1 MKIHRRHLLPW
12 LASGPA
18 LLAGWSPAAAQ
29 DIPRKSITLVVG
41 FAAGGAADGAAR
53 VIARKLGEQ
62 LGLTVVVDNRAGAGG
77 NIAHQAVARA
87 EPDGSTLLLGSVG
100 PLSIAQH
107 LGKLGFDPQRDLAP
121 VTMGVVFP
129 NVLVVPPT
137 LGVRTLAEF
146 IALARKQ
153 PGKISYASTGNGSAS
168 HLAGELLAQMAAV
181 DMLHVPYKGG
191 APALTD
197 VLGGRVDAYFST
209 LSSAQPHVNAGKL
222 VILASSGLA
231 RPSFLPNVPTVAE
244 SGYPQF
250 NATNWY
256 AFVAP
261 ARTPPAVLA
270 RWNQE
275 LVKAMNSAEVKA
287 ELLKHGMLAQP
298 GTPQELAATIASES
312 QFWGRLIRERRI
324 TAD

>member
-1 MKIHRRHLLPW
+1 MIHRRRLLP
-12 LASGPA
+12 
-18 LLAGWSPAAAQ
+18 LLAAGCSALALSSPSVAQ
-29 DIPRKSITLVVG
+29 DIPRKNITLVVG

-53 VIARKLGEQ
+53 VIAKKLGEQ

-77 NIAHQAVARA
+77 NIAHQVMARA

-107 LGKLGFDPQRDLAP
+107 LGKLGYDPQRDLAP
-121 VTMGVVFP
+121 LTMGVVFP
-129 NVLVVPPT
+129 NVLVVPAS
-137 LGVRTLAEF
+137 LGVKSLAEF
-146 IALARKQ
+146 IALARKS
-153 PGKISYASTGNGSAS
+153 PGKITYASTGNGSAS
-168 HLAGELLAQMAAV
+168 HLAGELLGQMASV

-197 VLGGRVDAYFST
+197 VLAGRVDAYFST
-209 LSSAQPHVNAGKL
+209 LSSAQPHVSAGKL
-222 VILASSGLA
+222 VILASSGLT

-244 SGYPQF
+244 SGYPGF

-261 ARTPPAVLA
+261 AKTPTAVLT

-275 LVKAMNSAEVKA
+275 LVKTLNSPEVKA

-298 GTPQELAATIASES
+298 GSPQELANTIKSES
-312 QFWGRLIRERRI
+312 QFWGKLIQERKI

>member
-1 MKIHRRHLLPW
+1 MIHRRPLLTL
-12 LASGPA
+12 LAAGPA
-18 LLAGWSPAAAQ
+18 TLTGWRSAAAQ
-29 DIPRKSITLVVG
+29 DIPNKAVTLVVG

-53 VIARKLGEQ
+53 VIAKKLGEQ

-87 EPDGSTLLLGSVG
+87 EADGSTLLLGSVG

-107 LGKLGFDPQRDLAP
+107 LGKLAYDPQRDLAP
-121 VTMGVVFP
+121 LTMGVVFP
-129 NVLVVPPT
+129 NVLVVPSS
-137 LGVRTLAEF
+137 LGVKTLAEF

-153 PGKISYASTGNGSAS
+153 PGKITYASTGNGSAS
-168 HLAGELLAQMAAV
+168 HLAGELLAQMAGV

-197 VLGGRVDAYFST
+197 VLAGRVDAYFST
-209 LSSAQPHVNAGKL
+209 LSSAQPHVSTGKL
-222 VILASSGLA
+222 VLLASSGLT
-231 RPSFLPNVPTVAE
+231 RPSFLSQVPTVAE
-244 SGYPQF
+244 SGYPGF

-261 ARTPPAVLA
+261 AKTPPTVLT

-275 LVKAMNSAEVKA
+275 LVKALNSTEVKA

-298 GTPQELAATIASES
+298 GSPQELANIIASES
-312 QFWGRLIRERRI
+312 QAWGMLIRERKI
-324 TAD
+324 MAD

>member
-1 MKIHRRHLLPW
+1 MIQRRRLLP
-12 LASGPA
+12 
-18 LLAGWSPAAAQ
+18 LLAAGSYALAWCSPSAAQ
-29 DIPRKSITLVVG
+29 DIPRKNITLMVG

-53 VIARKLGEQ
+53 VIAKKMGEQ
-62 LGLTVVVDNRAGAGG
+62 LGLTVIVDNRAGAGG

-87 EPDGSTLLLGSVG
+87 EPDGSTVLLGSVG

-107 LGKLGFDPQRDLAP
+107 LGKLGYDPQRDLAP
-121 VTMGVVFP
+121 LTMGVVFP
-129 NVLVVPPT
+129 NVLVVPT
-137 LGVRTLAEF
+137 SLGVKSLAEF
-146 IALARKQ
+146 IALARKS
-153 PGKISYASTGNGSAS
+153 PGKMTYASTGNGSAS
-168 HLAGELLAQMAAV
+168 HLAGELLAQMAGV

-197 VLGGRVDAYFST
+197 VLAGRVDAYFST
-209 LSSAQPHVNAGKL
+209 LSSAQPHVSAGKL
-222 VILASSGLA
+222 VILASSGLT
-231 RPSFLPNVPTVAE
+231 RPSFLPQVPTVAE
-244 SGYPQF
+244 SGYPGF

-261 ARTPPAVLA
+261 AKTPTAVLT

-275 LVKAMNSAEVKA
+275 LVKALKSAEVQA

-298 GTPQELAATIASES
+298 SSPQELANTIASES
-312 QFWGRLIRERRI
+312 EFWGKLIRERKI

>member
-1 MKIHRRHLLPW
+1 MIHRRHLLP
-12 LASGPA
+12 
-18 LLAGWSPAAAQ
+18 LLAAAPSMLAWWSPAAAQ
-29 DIPRKSITLVVG
+29 DIPRKNITLVVG

-53 VIARKLGEQ
+53 VIAKKLSER

-107 LGKLGFDPQRDLAP
+107 LGKLAYDPQRDLAP
-121 VTMGVVFP
+121 LTMGVVFP
-129 NVLVVPPT
+129 NVLVVPSS
-137 LGVRTLAEF
+137 LGVKTLAEF
-146 IALARKQ
+146 VALARKQ
-153 PGKISYASTGNGSAS
+153 PGQITYASTGNGSAS
-168 HLAGELLAQMAAV
+168 HLAGELLAQVAGV
-181 DMLHVPYKGG
+181 EMLHVPYKGG

-197 VLGGRVDAYFST
+197 VLAGRVDAYFST

-222 VILASSGLA
+222 VLLASSGLS
-231 RPSFLPNVPTVAE
+231 RPSFLSQVPTVAE
-244 SGYPQF
+244 SGYPGF
-250 NATNWY
+250 SATNWY

-261 ARTPPAVLA
+261 AKTPPAVLT

-275 LVKAMNSAEVKA
+275 LVKALNSAEVKA
-287 ELLKHGMLAQP
+287 ELFKHGMLAQP
-298 GTPQELAATIASES
+298 GSPQELANIIASES
-312 QFWGRLIRERRI
+312 QVWGKLIRERKI

>member
-1 MKIHRRHLLPW
+1 MIHRRRLLP
-12 LASGPA
+12 
-18 LLAGWSPAAAQ
+18 LLAAGCSAFALCSPGVAQ
-29 DIPRKSITLVVG
+29 DIPRKNITLVVG

-53 VIARKLGEQ
+53 VLAKKLGEQ

-77 NIAHQAVARA
+77 NIAHQVVARA
-87 EPDGSTLLLGSVG
+87 EPDGSTVLLGSVG

-107 LGKLGFDPQRDLAP
+107 LGKLGYDPQRDLAP
-121 VTMGVVFP
+121 LTMGVVFP
-129 NVLVVPPT
+129 NVLVVPAS
-137 LGVRTLAEF
+137 LGVKSLAEF
-146 IALARKQ
+146 IALARKS
-153 PGKISYASTGNGSAS
+153 PGKITYASTGNGSAS
-168 HLAGELLAQMAAV
+168 HLAGELLAQMASA

-197 VLGGRVDAYFST
+197 VLAGRVDAYFST
-209 LSSAQPHVNAGKL
+209 LSSAQPHVSAGRL
-222 VILASSGLA
+222 VILASSGLT

-244 SGYPQF
+244 SGYPGF

-261 ARTPPAVLA
+261 AKTPTAVLM

-275 LVKAMNSAEVKA
+275 LVKALSSPEVKA

-298 GTPQELAATIASES
+298 GSPQELATIISSES
-312 QFWGRLIRERRI
+312 QFWGKLIRERKI

>member
-1 MKIHRRHLLPW
+1 MIDRRRLLPLFAAGFTT
-12 LASGPA
+12 LA
-18 LLAGWSPAAAQ
+18 LCSPGVAQ

-53 VIARKLGEQ
+53 VIAKKLSEQ

-87 EPDGSTLLLGSVG
+87 EPDGSTVLLGSVG

-107 LGKLGFDPQRDLAP
+107 LGKLGYDPQRDLAP
-121 VTMGVVFP
+121 LTMGVVFP
-129 NVLVVPPT
+129 NVLVVPAS
-137 LGVRTLAEF
+137 LGVKSLAEF
-146 IALARKQ
+146 VALARKS
-153 PGKISYASTGNGSAS
+153 PGRITYASTGNGSAS
-168 HLAGELLAQMAAV
+168 HLAGELLAQMASV
-181 DMLHVPYKGG
+181 EMLHVPYKGG

-197 VLGGRVDAYFST
+197 VLAGRVDAYFST
-209 LSSAQPHVNAGKL
+209 LSSAQPHVGAGKL
-222 VILASSGLA
+222 VILASSGLT
-231 RPSFLPNVPTVAE
+231 RPSFLSNVPTVAE
-244 SGYPQF
+244 SGYPGF

-261 ARTPPAVLA
+261 AKTPTAVLT

-275 LVKAMNSAEVKA
+275 LLKALNTPEVKA
-287 ELLKHGMLAQP
+287 ELLNHGMLAQP
-298 GTPQELAATIASES
+298 GSPQELANTIASES
-312 QFWGRLIRERRI
+312 QIWGKLIRERKI

>member
-1 MKIHRRHLLPW
+1 MIDRRRLLPLFAAGFTT
-12 LASGPA
+12 LA
-18 LLAGWSPAAAQ
+18 LCSPGVAQ

-53 VIARKLGEQ
+53 VIAKKLSEQ

-87 EPDGSTLLLGSVG
+87 EPDGSTVLLGSVG

-107 LGKLGFDPQRDLAP
+107 LGKLGYDPQRDLAP
-121 VTMGVVFP
+121 LTMGVVFP
-129 NVLVVPPT
+129 NLLVVPAS
-137 LGVRTLAEF
+137 LGVKSLAEF
-146 IALARKQ
+146 VALARKS
-153 PGKISYASTGNGSAS
+153 PGRITYASTGNGSAS
-168 HLAGELLAQMAAV
+168 HLAGELLAQMASV
-181 DMLHVPYKGG
+181 EMLHVPYKGG

-197 VLGGRVDAYFST
+197 VLAGRVDAYFST
-209 LSSAQPHVNAGKL
+209 LSSAQPHVSAGKL
-222 VILASSGLA
+222 VILASSGLT
-231 RPSFLPNVPTVAE
+231 RPSFLSNVPTVAE
-244 SGYPQF
+244 SGYPGF

-261 ARTPPAVLA
+261 AKTPTAVLT

-275 LVKAMNSAEVKA
+275 LLKALNTPEVKA
-287 ELLKHGMLAQP
+287 ELLNHGMLAQP
-298 GTPQELAATIASES
+298 GSPQELANTIASES
-312 QFWGRLIRERRI
+312 QIWGKLIRERKI

>member
-1 MKIHRRHLLPW
+1 MIHRRHLLP
-12 LASGPA
+12 
-18 LLAGWSPAAAQ
+18 LLAAAPSMLAWWSPAAAQ
-29 DIPRKSITLVVG
+29 DIPRKNITLVVG

-53 VIARKLGEQ
+53 VIAKKLSEQ

-107 LGKLGFDPQRDLAP
+107 LGKLAYDPQRDLAP
-121 VTMGVVFP
+121 LTMGVVFP
-129 NVLVVPPT
+129 NVLVVPSS
-137 LGVRTLAEF
+137 LGVKTLAEF
-146 IALARKQ
+146 VALARRQ
-153 PGKISYASTGNGSAS
+153 PGQITYASTGNGSAS
-168 HLAGELLAQMAAV
+168 HLAGELLAQVAGV
-181 DMLHVPYKGG
+181 EMLHVPYKGG

-197 VLGGRVDAYFST
+197 VLAGRVDAYFST

-222 VILASSGLA
+222 VLLASSGLS
-231 RPSFLPNVPTVAE
+231 RPSFLSQVPTVAE
-244 SGYPQF
+244 SGYPGF
-250 NATNWY
+250 SATNWY

-261 ARTPPAVLA
+261 AKTPPAVLT

-275 LVKAMNSAEVKA
+275 LVKALNSAEVKA
-287 ELLKHGMLAQP
+287 ELFKHGMLAQP
-298 GTPQELAATIASES
+298 GSPQELANIIASES
-312 QFWGRLIRERRI
+312 QVWGKLIRERKI

>member
-1 MKIHRRHLLPW
+1 MIDRRRLLPLFAAGCTT
-12 LASGPA
+12 LA
-18 LLAGWSPAAAQ
+18 LCSPSVAQ
-29 DIPRKSITLVVG
+29 DIPRKNITLVVG

-53 VIARKLGEQ
+53 VIAKKLSEQ

-87 EPDGSTLLLGSVG
+87 EPDGSTVLLGSVG

-107 LGKLGFDPQRDLAP
+107 LGKLGYDPQRDLAP
-121 VTMGVVFP
+121 LTMGVVFP
-129 NVLVVPPT
+129 NVLVVPAS
-137 LGVRTLAEF
+137 LGVKSLAEF
-146 IALARKQ
+146 IALARKS
-153 PGKISYASTGNGSAS
+153 PGKITYASTGNGSAS
-168 HLAGELLAQMAAV
+168 HLAGELLAQMASV

-197 VLGGRVDAYFST
+197 VLAGRVDAYFST
-209 LSSAQPHVNAGKL
+209 LSSAQPHVSAGKL
-222 VILASSGLA
+222 VILASSGLT
-231 RPSFLPNVPTVAE
+231 RPSFLSSVPTVAE
-244 SGYPQF
+244 SGYPGF

-261 ARTPPAVLA
+261 AKTPTAVLT

-275 LVKAMNSAEVKA
+275 LLKALNAPEVKA
-287 ELLKHGMLAQP
+287 ELLNHGMLAQP
-298 GTPQELAATIASES
+298 GSPQELANTIASES
-312 QFWGRLIRERRI
+312 QIWGKLIRERKI

>member
-1 MKIHRRHLLPW
+1 MIQRRHVL
-12 LASGPA
+12 PA
-18 LLAGWSPAAAQ
+18 LAAGCSALALCGPSVAQ
-29 DIPRKSITLVVG
+29 DIPRKNITLVVG

-53 VIARKLGEQ
+53 VIAKKLGEQ

-77 NIAHQAVARA
+77 NIAHHGVARA

-107 LGKLGFDPQRDLAP
+107 LGKLAYDPQRDLAP
-121 VTMGVVFP
+121 LTMGVMFP
-129 NVLVVPPT
+129 NVLVVPT
-137 LGVRTLAEF
+137 SLGVKSLAEF
-146 IALARKQ
+146 IALARKS
-153 PGKISYASTGNGSAS
+153 PGKITYASTGNGSAS
-168 HLAGELLAQMAAV
+168 HLAGELLAQMTAT

-197 VLGGRVDAYFST
+197 VLAGRVDAYFST
-209 LSSAQPHVNAGKL
+209 LSSAQPHVSAGKL
-222 VILASSGLA
+222 VMLASSGLT
-231 RPSFLPNVPTVAE
+231 RPSFLPTVPTVAE
-244 SGYPQF
+244 SGYPGF

-261 ARTPPAVLA
+261 AKTPTAVLT

-275 LVKAMNSAEVKA
+275 LVKALNSAEVNA

-298 GTPQELAATIASES
+298 SSPQDLATTIAAES
-312 QFWGRLIRERRI
+312 QFWGKLIRERKI

>member
-1 MKIHRRHLLPW
+1 MIDRRRLLPLFAAGFTT
-12 LASGPA
+12 LA
-18 LLAGWSPAAAQ
+18 LCSPGVAQ

-53 VIARKLGEQ
+53 VIAKKLNEQ

-87 EPDGSTLLLGSVG
+87 EPDGSTVLLGSVG

-107 LGKLGFDPQRDLAP
+107 LGKLGYDPQRDLAP
-121 VTMGVVFP
+121 LTMGVVFP
-129 NVLVVPPT
+129 NVLVVPAS
-137 LGVRTLAEF
+137 LGVKSLAEF
-146 IALARKQ
+146 VALARKS
-153 PGKISYASTGNGSAS
+153 PGRITYASTGNGSAS
-168 HLAGELLAQMAAV
+168 HLAGELLAQMASV
-181 DMLHVPYKGG
+181 EMLHVPYKGG

-197 VLGGRVDAYFST
+197 VLAGRVDAYFST
-209 LSSAQPHVNAGKL
+209 LSSAQPHVSAGKL
-222 VILASSGLA
+222 VILASSGLT
-231 RPSFLPNVPTVAE
+231 RPSFLSNVPTVAE
-244 SGYPQF
+244 SGYPGF

-261 ARTPPAVLA
+261 AKTPTAVLT

-275 LVKAMNSAEVKA
+275 LLKALNTPEVKA
-287 ELLKHGMLAQP
+287 ELLNHGMLAQP
-298 GTPQELAATIASES
+298 GSPQELANTIASES
-312 QFWGRLIRERRI
+312 QIWGKLIRERKI

>member
-1 MKIHRRHLLPW
+1 MIHRRHLLPL
-12 LASGPA
+12 LAAGPA
-18 LLAGWSPAAAQ
+18 AFAGWGPAAAQ
-29 DIPRKSITLVVG
+29 DIPRKNITLVVG

-87 EPDGSTLLLGSVG
+87 DPDGSTLLLGSVG

-107 LGKLGFDPQRDLAP
+107 LGKLGYDPQRDLAP
-121 VTMGVVFP
+121 LTMGVP
-129 NVLVVPPT
+129 AS
-137 LGVRTLAEF
+137 LGVKTLAEF

-153 PGKISYASTGNGSAS
+153 PGKIGYASTGNGSAS
-168 HLAGELLAQMAAV
+168 HLAGELLAQMAGV

-197 VLGGRVDAYFST
+197 VLAGRVDAYFST

-222 VILASSGLA
+222 VLLASSGLT
-231 RPSFLPNVPTVAE
+231 RPSFLSQVPTVAE
-244 SGYPQF
+244 SGYPGF

-261 ARTPPAVLA
+261 AKTPPAVLA

-275 LVKAMNSAEVKA
+275 LVKALNAAEVKA
-287 ELLKHGMLAQP
+287 DLLQHGMLPQP
-298 GTPQELAATIASES
+298 GSPQELAATIASES
-312 QFWGRLIRERRI
+312 KFWGQLIRDRRI

>member
-1 MKIHRRHLLPW
+1 MKIHRRHLLPL

-29 DIPRKSITLVVG
+29 DIPRKNITLVVG

-53 VIARKLGEQ
+53 VIAKKLGEQ

-77 NIAHQAVARA
+77 NIAHQTVARA

-107 LGKLGFDPQRDLAP
+107 LGKLGYDPQRDLAP

-168 HLAGELLAQMAAV
+168 HLAGELLAHMAAV

-209 LSSAQPHVNAGKL
+209 LSSAQPHVTAGKL

-231 RPSFLPNVPTVAE
+231 RPSFLPQVPTVAE
-244 SGYPQF
+244 SGYPEF

-287 ELLKHGMLAQP
+287 ELLNHGMLAQP
-298 GTPQELAATIASES
+298 GSPQELASTIASES
-312 QFWGRLIRERRI
+312 QFWGKLIRERRI

>member
-1 MKIHRRHLLPW
+1 MIHRRHLL
-12 LASGPA
+12 S
-18 LLAGWSPAAAQ
+18 LLATAALMLGGWGPAAAQ

-53 VIARKLGEQ
+53 VIAKKLGEQ

-77 NIAHQAVARA
+77 NIAHQVVARA
-87 EPDGSTLLLGSVG
+87 EPDGATLLLGSVG

-107 LGKLGFDPQRDLAP
+107 LGTLAYDPQRDLAP
-121 VTMGVVFP
+121 LTMGVVFP
-129 NVLVVPPT
+129 NVLVVPSS
-137 LGVRTLAEF
+137 LGVKTLAEF
-146 IALARKQ
+146 ITLARKQ
-153 PGKISYASTGNGSAS
+153 PGKITYASTGNGSAS
-168 HLAGELLAQMAAV
+168 HLAGELLAQMAGV

-197 VLGGRVDAYFST
+197 VLAGRVDAYFST
-209 LSSAQPHVNAGKL
+209 LSSAQQHVSAGKL
-222 VILASSGLA
+222 VLLASSGLT
-231 RPSFLPNVPTVAE
+231 RPSFLPQIPTVAE
-244 SGYPQF
+244 SGYPGF

-261 ARTPPAVLA
+261 AKTPPAVLS

-275 LVKAMNSAEVKA
+275 LVKALNADEVKA

-298 GTPQELAATIASES
+298 GSPQDLANTIASES
-312 QFWGRLIRERRI
+312 RVWGKLIRDRKI

>member
-1 MKIHRRHLLPW
+1 MIHRRHLLP
-12 LASGPA
+12 
-18 LLAGWSPAAAQ
+18 LLAAVPTMLAWWSPAAAQ
-29 DIPRKSITLVVG
+29 DIPRKNITLVVG

-53 VIARKLGEQ
+53 VIAKKLSDQ

-107 LGKLGFDPQRDLAP
+107 LGKLAYDPQRDLAP
-121 VTMGVVFP
+121 LTMGVVFP
-129 NVLVVPPT
+129 NVLVVPSS
-137 LGVRTLAEF
+137 LGVKTLAEF
-146 IALARKQ
+146 VALARKQ
-153 PGKISYASTGNGSAS
+153 PGQITYASTGNGSAS
-168 HLAGELLAQMAAV
+168 HLAGELLAQVAGV
-181 DMLHVPYKGG
+181 EMLHVPYKGG

-197 VLGGRVDAYFST
+197 VLAGRVDAYFST

-222 VILASSGLA
+222 VLLASSGLS
-231 RPSFLPNVPTVAE
+231 RPSFLSQVPTVAE
-244 SGYPQF
+244 SGYPGF
-250 NATNWY
+250 SATNWY

-261 ARTPPAVLA
+261 AKTPPAVLT

-275 LVKAMNSAEVKA
+275 LVKALNSAEVKA
-287 ELLKHGMLAQP
+287 ELFNNGILAQP
-298 GTPQELAATIASES
+298 GSPQELASIIASES
-312 QFWGRLIRERRI
+312 QVWGKLIRERKI